1 MATKSNFK
9 RAVPQS
15 QPSIMASLRTTQL
28 VGDSK
33 AVLPAELINA
43 ILDYLPVA
51 DMFSFARTSKRMRE
65 MVYDDTRWQQRLR
78 SMGCWNEAEAKQRF
92 EEAMR
97 KKLEAQRAEDARRA
111 GVALNGSTNGMPP
124 GDDHV
129 GKTSMTL
136 FDATIEEDMLRSSQE
151 HQSRPR
157 STTLDKG
164 FNDMTLSASGT
175 LALSS
180 HIVDPQAA
188 AKVLANVR
196 SIRGMAR
203 QEYGKVY
210 GALAPFYYDIERS
223 RSHTDPILF
232 RTYRDPEQQAQ
243 MLAQLKV
250 FAKSDYAQGWGQ
262 REEKLDTMTGIFE
275 NAVLR
280 EFETGYAEKDFDGR
294 MKRFASVLV
303 TLNGGAACLDSFIHN
318 HPLMLEKEKL
328 GDPSDCLRNDSVTL
342 EPSHNFFRG
351 LAMSLNEEAALIDRV
366 FPPTF
371 DVLQAFIE
379 RVADDVI
386 AEYLTTLFDE
396 AHDVSIEAYL
406 KVVAGV
412 FEQALQLA
420 ISLHPTKASK
430 SDFKDEAMRIITRC
444 FEPHVD
450 LYLQEELDFFKRR
463 SAAEVDLWEKRLIEE
478 EQTTETLYMAN
489 VNRKAVKQDFLSSFK
504 KVVMMPVNV
513 LPTIGGSGASKPAET
528 TVGANRSSTFEPT
541 SRSGT
546 PGPGDRSSTPRI
558 EAPTTELAAKA
569 AIMNSRL
576 EGIRSLF
583 SIEVALNLTH
593 MAKSGLER
601 AARFVR
607 LGGQSGEEAKEQ
619 SEQIFINLVQILGNR
634 HMKLGFDKAVNHLAD
649 YKPREVADHSKE
661 GVAPLVAFL
670 ELVNVGDLIQQMVE
684 VFYLQELVAA
694 NLTERDD
701 FLSLAAK
708 EKKRFEAMLD
718 ERVAAGL
725 NKGIDVLMDEV
736 EYLCGTTQ
744 LPSDFNPPVGP
755 NGVAEISDIGP
766 SQTATKIV
774 EVVSSHTS
782 MLIGSTDKNVLDV
795 FNQEV
800 GVRLFTALCKHLKRQ
815 RISVDGAI
823 KLISDMN
830 AYNAYIVSL
839 RNKPLMQYFAALREL
854 SQIYLIDAKQAKEIA
869 TIIADTD
876 RYHGIFRA
884 EEVYEFA
891 ERRADWYQIKS
902 AVEKQMPIAATAFL
916 IATRRF
922 PDFAAMSAE
931 PLPAEVEAS
940 YSLIIDE
947 ILRASDINT
956 ISAKR
961 IRKGLQE
968 RVDNDLSQQKD
979 QITTLIMQRFDK
991 FNSEQN
997 GGSEVSEPI
1006 PTVENGAKTCNG
1018 DTSDMSNH
1026 KRSPPDDESALSE
1039 VDDIPPPKKK
1049 TKKTKT
1055 KDEDDDAAF
1064 AARLQ
1069 AEENARMGRATRGGN
1084 TKRKA
1089 PAPKKKTKKKSA
1101 NRVKDEDDSDLGSG
1115 SGGEKKS
1122 PSRKGGFH
1130 KPMALSPALSE
1141 LLGETQLS
1149 RPQTVKKIWEY
1160 VKARDLQDPS
1170 DKRQIRCD
1178 DAMRAVFKQDRVHMF
1193 TMNKILN
1200 QNLYAVDEVVN

>member
-1 MATKSNFK
+1 MTTKSNFK
-9 RAVPQS
+9 RAVPQTQQS
-15 QPSIMASLRTTQL
+15 VLASLRTTQL
-28 VGDSK
+28 VNDDSK

-51 DMFSFARTSKRMRE
+51 DMFSFARTSRRMRE
-65 MVYDDTRWQQRLR
+65 MVYDDTRWIQRLR
-78 SMGCWNEAEAKQRF
+78 SMGCWNEAEAKRRF
-92 EEAMR
+92 DESMR
-97 KKLEAQRAEDARRA
+97 KKLEAQRAEEARRS

-124 GDDHV
+124 GDGIP

-136 FDATIEEDMLRSSQE
+136 FDATIEEDMLRKSQE
-151 HQSRPR
+151 HRNRPR

-164 FNDMTLSASGT
+164 FNDMTLSSSGT
-175 LALSS
+175 LAPSS
-180 HIVDPQAA
+180 YTVDPQAA
-188 AKVLANVR
+188 VKVLSNVR

-210 GALAPFYYDIERS
+210 GALAPFYYDLERS
-223 RSHTDPILF
+223 RSHTDPVLF
-232 RTYRDPEQQAQ
+232 RAYRDPEQQAQ
-243 MLAQLKV
+243 MLAQLKI
-250 FAKSDYAQGWGQ
+250 FAKSDYAQGWSQ

-280 EFETGYAEKDFDGR
+280 EFEQGYAEKDFDGR
-294 MKRFASVLV
+294 MKRFATVLV
-303 TLNGGAACLDSFIHN
+303 ALNGGAACLDSFIHN

-328 GDPSDCLRNDSVTL
+328 GDPADCLRNEVLTL
-342 EPSHNFFRG
+342 EPSHEFFRG
-351 LAMSLNEEAALIDRV
+351 LASALNEEAGIIDRV
-366 FPPTF
+366 FPPAV
-371 DVLQAFIE
+371 DVLQTFFE

-386 AEYLTTLFDE
+386 AEYITTLFDE
-396 AHDVSIEAYL
+396 AHDISIEAYL
-406 KVVAGV
+406 KAVAGV
-412 FEQALQLA
+412 YEQALQLA
-420 ISLHPTKASK
+420 VSLHPTKASK
-430 SDFKDEAMRIITRC
+430 PDFGEEAMRIVSRC
-444 FEPHVD
+444 FEQHID
-450 LYLQEELDFFKRR
+450 LYLQEELDYFKRK
-463 SAAEVDLWEKRLIEE
+463 SAAEVDLWEKRLMEE
-478 EQTTETLYMAN
+478 EQSTETLYMAN

-513 LPTIGGSGASKPAET
+513 LPTIGGSSASKPPENMSGVNGST
-528 TVGANRSSTFEPT
+528 TLEPT
-541 SRSGT
+541 SRIGT
-546 PGPGDRSSTPRI
+546 PAPGDRSPTPRI

-634 HMKLGFDKAVNHLAD
+634 HMKLGFDKAVSHLAD

-694 NLTERDD
+694 NLTDRDD

-744 LPSDFNPPVGP
+744 HPSDFNPPVGP
-755 NGVAEISDIGP
+755 NGQVQMSDIGP

-774 EVVSSHTS
+774 EVVSSHTN

-815 RISVDGAI
+815 RVSVDGAI

-854 SQIYLIDAKQAKEIA
+854 SQIYLIDAKEAKEIA

-902 AVEKQMPIAATAFL
+902 AVEKQMYGVGCL
-916 IATRRF
+916 V
-922 PDFAAMSAE
+922 M
-931 PLPAEVEAS
+931 
-940 YSLIIDE
+940 
-947 ILRASDINT
+947 
-956 ISAKR
+956 
-961 IRKGLQE
+961 
-968 RVDNDLSQQKD
+968 
-979 QITTLIMQRFDK
+979 
-991 FNSEQN
+991 
-997 GGSEVSEPI
+997 
-1006 PTVENGAKTCNG
+1006 
-1018 DTSDMSNH
+1018 
-1026 KRSPPDDESALSE
+1026 
-1039 VDDIPPPKKK
+1039 
-1049 TKKTKT
+1049 
-1055 KDEDDDAAF
+1055 
-1064 AARLQ
+1064 
-1069 AEENARMGRATRGGN
+1069 
-1084 TKRKA
+1084 
-1089 PAPKKKTKKKSA
+1089 
-1101 NRVKDEDDSDLGSG
+1101 
-1115 SGGEKKS
+1115 
-1122 PSRKGGFH
+1122 
-1130 KPMALSPALSE
+1130 
-1141 LLGETQLS
+1141 
-1149 RPQTVKKIWEY
+1149 
-1160 VKARDLQDPS
+1160 
-1170 DKRQIRCD
+1170 
-1178 DAMRAVFKQDRVHMF
+1178 
-1193 TMNKILN
+1193 
-1200 QNLYAVDEVVN
+1200 

>member
-1 MATKSNFK
+1 MPPKSNFK
-9 RAVPQS
+9 RAVPQTQTS
-15 QPSIMASLRTTQL
+15 VLASLRTTQL

-33 AVLPAELINA
+33 AVLPAELINT

-51 DMFSFARTSKRMRE
+51 DMFSFARTSRRMRE

-97 KKLEAQRAEDARRA
+97 KKLQAQRADEAH
-111 GVALNGSTNGMPP
+111 VASVGHNGSTATASGMPS
-124 GDDHV
+124 GDGHV
-129 GKTSMTL
+129 GSTSMTL
-136 FDATIEEDMLRSSQE
+136 FDATVEEDLLRKSQD
-151 HQSRPR
+151 HQRRPR

-164 FNDMTLSASGT
+164 FNDMTLSAAGT
-175 LALSS
+175 LAPSS
-180 HIVDPQAA
+180 YLVDPQAA
-188 AKVLANVR
+188 VKVIANVR

-203 QEYGKVY
+203 QEYGKIY

-243 MLAQLKV
+243 MLAQLKI
-250 FAKSDYAQGWGQ
+250 FAKSDFAQGWHQ

-280 EFETGYAEKDFDGR
+280 EFEQGYMDKDFDGR

-318 HPLMLEKEKL
+318 HPLMLDKERL
-328 GDPSDCLRNDSVTL
+328 GDPSDCLRSGELIL
-342 EPSHNFFRG
+342 EPSHKFFKG
-351 LAMSLNEEAALIDRV
+351 LATELNNEAEIIDRV
-366 FPPTF
+366 FPPTV
-371 DVLQAFIE
+371 DVLQTFLE

-396 AHDVSIEAYL
+396 AHDASIETYL
-406 KVVAGV
+406 KAVAGV
-412 FEQALQLA
+412 FDQAVQLA
-420 ISLHPTKASK
+420 MSLRPTKASK
-430 SDFKDEAMRIITRC
+430 SDFQQEVMRIIMRC

-450 LYLQEELDFFKRR
+450 LYLQEELDYFKRK
-463 SAAEVDLWEKRLIEE
+463 SEAEVDTWEKRLREE
-478 EQTTETLYMAN
+478 EQTTETRFMAN

-513 LPTIGGSGASKPAET
+513 LPTMGGSGASKPGGSAT
-528 TVGANRSSTFEPT
+528 GTNRNSVLEPT

-546 PGPGDRSSTPRI
+546 PVPGDRSSTPRPD
-558 EAPTTELAAKA
+558 APTTELAAKA

-593 MAKSGLER
+593 MAKASLER

-619 SEQIFINLVQILGNR
+619 SEQIFIHLVQILGNR

-649 YKPREVADHSKE
+649 YKPREVADHSQE

-670 ELVNVGDLIQQMVE
+670 ELVNVGDLIQQMVD

-694 NLTERDD
+694 NLTDRDD

-708 EKKRFEAMLD
+708 EKKRFEAQLD
-718 ERVAAGL
+718 ESVAAGL

-744 LPSDFNPPVGP
+744 SPSDFNPPVGP
-755 NGVAEISDIGP
+755 NGVVEMSDIGP
-766 SQTATKIV
+766 SQTALKIV

-823 KLISDMN
+823 RLISDMN
-830 AYNAYIVSL
+830 AYNTYIVSL
-839 RNKPLMQYFAALREL
+839 RNKPLIQYFAALREL

-902 AVEKQMPIAATAFL
+902 AVEKQMYGVGCL
-916 IATRRF
+916 V
-922 PDFAAMSAE
+922 M
-931 PLPAEVEAS
+931 
-940 YSLIIDE
+940 
-947 ILRASDINT
+947 
-956 ISAKR
+956 
-961 IRKGLQE
+961 
-968 RVDNDLSQQKD
+968 
-979 QITTLIMQRFDK
+979 
-991 FNSEQN
+991 
-997 GGSEVSEPI
+997 
-1006 PTVENGAKTCNG
+1006 
-1018 DTSDMSNH
+1018 
-1026 KRSPPDDESALSE
+1026 
-1039 VDDIPPPKKK
+1039 
-1049 TKKTKT
+1049 
-1055 KDEDDDAAF
+1055 
-1064 AARLQ
+1064 
-1069 AEENARMGRATRGGN
+1069 
-1084 TKRKA
+1084 
-1089 PAPKKKTKKKSA
+1089 
-1101 NRVKDEDDSDLGSG
+1101 
-1115 SGGEKKS
+1115 
-1122 PSRKGGFH
+1122 
-1130 KPMALSPALSE
+1130 
-1141 LLGETQLS
+1141 
-1149 RPQTVKKIWEY
+1149 
-1160 VKARDLQDPS
+1160 
-1170 DKRQIRCD
+1170 
-1178 DAMRAVFKQDRVHMF
+1178 
-1193 TMNKILN
+1193 
-1200 QNLYAVDEVVN
+1200 

>member
-1 MATKSNFK
+1 MRFSFVAAVAAFSSTVLAQRVDDLPTCAQTCFGDKIGSCASTDIACICSSKVIDEVACCVFATCTQAQIDTTIDFARDICSLADVEINTN
-9 RAVPQS
+9 PDC
-15 QPSIMASLRTTQL
+15 PSASSSAPPASLSSAASSSAVTAITGSATQSDSASPTESGTASAATTPTGTGAAAPLQTASGAL
-28 VGDSK
+28 GFGVVMAGLL
-33 AVLPAELINA
+33 AVLAPGAAVGARVAAKHAARRRLQSGAACRYGLCDMSTCAPLMSAELINA

-51 DMFSFARTSKRMRE
+51 DMFRFARTSKRMRE
-65 MVYDDTRWQQRLR
+65 MVYDDTRWVQRLK
-78 SMGCWNEAEAKQRF
+78 SMGCWNELEAKRRA
-92 EEAMR
+92 EESMR
-97 KKLEAQRAEDARRA
+97 KRLEAQRARNDTAHGIPPEADATGRA
-111 GVALNGSTNGMPP
+111 ST
-124 GDDHV
+124 
-129 GKTSMTL
+129 TL
-136 FDATIEEDMLRSSQE
+136 FDATLEEDLLRTSSEQTL
-151 HQSRPR
+151 RPS
-157 STTLDKG
+157 STTLDRG
-164 FNDMTLSASGT
+164 FSDMTLSPSGT
-175 LALSS
+175 LAPSVHTGDSHAAVSVLSS
-180 HIVDPQAA
+180 
-188 AKVLANVR
+188 VR

-203 QEYGKVY
+203 QEYGKIY
-210 GALAPFYYDIERS
+210 GALGPFYFDLERS

-243 MLAQLKV
+243 MLAQLKI
-250 FAKSDYAQGWGQ
+250 FAKSDYAQGWSQ

-280 EFETGYAEKDFDGR
+280 EFEQGYAEKDFDGR
-294 MKRFASVLV
+294 MKRFATVLV
-303 TLNGGAACLDSFIHN
+303 ALNGGAACLDSFIHN

-328 GDPSDCLRNDSVTL
+328 GNPTDCLRSESLTL
-342 EPSHNFFRG
+342 EPSHDFFRG
-351 LAMSLNEEAALIDRV
+351 LAIALNEEATVIDRV
-366 FPPTF
+366 FPPTV
-371 DVLQAFIE
+371 DVLQAFLE

-386 AEYLTTLFDE
+386 GEYLTTLFDE

-406 KVVAGV
+406 KAVAGV
-412 FEQALQLA
+412 FDQALQLA
-420 ISLHPTKASK
+420 VSLHPTKASNAE
-430 SDFKDEAMRIITRC
+430 FKEEATRVISRC
-444 FEPHVD
+444 FEQHVD
-450 LYLQEELDFFKRR
+450 LYLQEELDYFKRK

-478 EQTTETLYMAN
+478 EQSTETLYMAN

-513 LPTIGGSGASKPAET
+513 LPTIGGSNTSKPNT
-528 TVGANRSSTFEPT
+528 TAAGLNDSSAFEPT
-541 SRSGT
+541 SRIGT
-546 PGPGDRSSTPRI
+546 PLPGERAPTPRV

-634 HMKLGFDKAVNHLAD
+634 HMKLGFDKAVSHLAD

-694 NLTERDD
+694 NLTDRDD

-736 EYLCGTTQ
+736 EYLCGSTQ
-744 LPSDFNPPVGP
+744 HPSDFNPPVGP
-755 NGVAEISDIGP
+755 NGSVQVSDIGP
-766 SQTATKIV
+766 SLTATKIV
-774 EVVSSHTS
+774 DVVSSHTS

-815 RISVDGAI
+815 RVSVDGAI

-854 SQIYLIDAKQAKEIA
+854 SQIYLIDAKEAKEIA

-902 AVEKQMPIAATAFL
+902 AVEKQMYGVGCL
-916 IATRRF
+916 V
-922 PDFAAMSAE
+922 M
-931 PLPAEVEAS
+931 
-940 YSLIIDE
+940 
-947 ILRASDINT
+947 
-956 ISAKR
+956 
-961 IRKGLQE
+961 
-968 RVDNDLSQQKD
+968 
-979 QITTLIMQRFDK
+979 
-991 FNSEQN
+991 
-997 GGSEVSEPI
+997 
-1006 PTVENGAKTCNG
+1006 
-1018 DTSDMSNH
+1018 
-1026 KRSPPDDESALSE
+1026 
-1039 VDDIPPPKKK
+1039 
-1049 TKKTKT
+1049 
-1055 KDEDDDAAF
+1055 
-1064 AARLQ
+1064 
-1069 AEENARMGRATRGGN
+1069 
-1084 TKRKA
+1084 
-1089 PAPKKKTKKKSA
+1089 
-1101 NRVKDEDDSDLGSG
+1101 
-1115 SGGEKKS
+1115 
-1122 PSRKGGFH
+1122 
-1130 KPMALSPALSE
+1130 
-1141 LLGETQLS
+1141 
-1149 RPQTVKKIWEY
+1149 
-1160 VKARDLQDPS
+1160 
-1170 DKRQIRCD
+1170 
-1178 DAMRAVFKQDRVHMF
+1178 
-1193 TMNKILN
+1193 
-1200 QNLYAVDEVVN
+1200 